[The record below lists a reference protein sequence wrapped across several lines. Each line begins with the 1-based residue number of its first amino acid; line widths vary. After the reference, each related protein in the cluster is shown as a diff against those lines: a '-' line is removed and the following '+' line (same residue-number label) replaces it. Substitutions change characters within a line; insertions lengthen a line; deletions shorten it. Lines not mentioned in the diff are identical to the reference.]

1 MTGFEAN
8 SLDVLVDTRAET
20 VSSLFQAAAPVREQL
35 QAVVDDV
42 AARLDVPIAAL
53 NLVRGDAVLIA
64 AARGVP
70 DWIMEAGGV
79 PAEWSV
85 CPRVVNPDQPL
96 LVDDLHAEDWGYF
109 PATAIVG
116 GLRAYAGVPLR
127 LNGAVV
133 GTLCAMTS
141 EPGAF
146 DGGAV
151 AVLEDRRGVAMRLLD
166 RG

>member
-1 MTGFEAN
+1 MTGFEAD
-8 SLDVLVDTRAET
+8 SLDVLVDTRNET
-20 VSSLFQAAAPVREQL
+20 VTSLLQAAAPLREQL

-42 AARLDVPIAAL
+42 AARLDAPIASL

-64 AARGVP
+64 AAHGVP
-70 DWIMEAGGV
+70 DWILEVGGV

-85 CPRVVNPDQPL
+85 CPRVVNPDQAL

-109 PATAIVG
+109 PAKAIVG

-127 LNGAVV
+127 LNGSVV
-133 GTLCAMTS
+133 GTLCALTP

-146 DGGAV
+146 DGGSV
-151 AVLEDRRGVAMRLLD
+151 AVLEHRGGLAMRLLNQ
-166 RG
+166 G